1 MKNELTRIYEKRLA
15 ELIQEDFDN
24 TKKRYNEIRRIKKL
38 SKENIQL
45 YSNLY
50 YNSKVLKECED
61 EADYIATE
69 IEFTKQRLSELYQA

>member
-24 TKKRYNEIRRIKKL
+24 TKKRYSEIVRIKKQ
-38 SKENIQL
+38 SKGNIQL

-50 YNSKVLKECED
+50 YYSKVIKKGDD
-61 EADYIATE
+61 EAEYSATE
-69 IEFTKQRLSELYQA
+69 IEVTEQRLSEPYQD